1 MVLGSLVCAVHGST
15 MILPSPV
22 FDAEATLKAVASER
36 CTVLHGVPTMFIN
49 ELEHPDFDK
58 FDLSSLRTG
67 IMAGAPCPVELM
79 KEVINRMHMNEVVI
93 AYGMTE
99 TSPVTFQT
107 DIVDQI
113 DRRVNSVG
121 RVLAHTEAKVVDDR
135 GKMVRPGIPGELLT
149 RGYCVMRGY
158 WEDKEHTEKSID
170 DAGWMHTG
178 DIATIDT
185 EGYCRIVGRSKDMV
199 IRGGENLFPREI
211 EEFLYQHPKVEE
223 AEVFGVPDQKFGEE
237 LCAWIKLHP
246 GADATEDEIRGYCE
260 GQIAHFKIPRYI
272 RFVSEYPLTATGKV
286 QKFVMRKLMEEELNK
301 LSAGNGERTEA
312 LIT

>member
-1 MVLGSLVCAVHGST
+1 
-15 MILPSPV
+15 
-22 FDAEATLKAVASER
+22 
-36 CTVLHGVPTMFIN
+36 MFIN